1 MNRQMRRTDPFGS
14 RQKMMEQYGQF
25 QQNPMQYLA
34 QRNLN
39 IPQQYANDPDGALQY
54 LMNSGNLTQQQY
66 NYATQFANAANA
78 AMGGR
83 GR

>member
-25 QQNPMQYLA
+25 QQNPMQYMA

-66 NYATQFANAANA
+66 NFAQQFAGMAF
-78 AMGGR
+78 GKR
-83 GR
+83 

>member
-54 LMNSGNLTQQQY
+54 LMNSGKLTQQQY
-66 NYATQFANAANA
+66 NYAAQFANAANT

>member
-14 RQKMMEQYGQF
+14 RQNMMEQYGSF
-25 QQNPMQYLA
+25 QQNPIQFMA
-34 QRNLN
+34 QRGLN
-39 IPQQYANDPDGALQY
+39 IPQQYAGDPDAAIQY
-54 LMNSGNLTQQQY
+54 LMNSGKLTQQQY
-66 NYATQFANAANA
+66 NFASQFASA

>member
-54 LMNSGNLTQQQY
+54 LMNSGKLTQQQY
-66 NYATQFANAANA
+66 NYAAQFANAANT
-78 AMGGR
+78 AMGVR
-83 GR
+83 G